1 MKKGGRVVGTG
12 REVVSKD
19 GKTLTL
25 TSELNNAQGQD
36 VSVYDK
42 Q

>member
-1 MKKGGRVVGTG
+1 
-12 REVVSKD
+12 VSKD

-25 TSELNNAQGQD
+25 TITGTNAKGQKMKD
-36 VSVYDK
+36 IAVYEK